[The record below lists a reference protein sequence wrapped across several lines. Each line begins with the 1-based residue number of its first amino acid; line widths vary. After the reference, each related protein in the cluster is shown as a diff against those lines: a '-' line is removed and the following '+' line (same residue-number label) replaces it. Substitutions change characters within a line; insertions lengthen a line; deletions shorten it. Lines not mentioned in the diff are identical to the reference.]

1 MKTSQPAGGLRKV
14 RVLVNPKSGLG
25 ASFDALWGL
34 VEKHWGGARADVS
47 YQFSHDVADG
57 QRKAAR
63 ALADGVDTL
72 LVAGGD
78 GMVNSIGSA
87 LVGTSVALGVI
98 PTGSGNGFARHFG
111 IPLDLAG
118 AIQTLAGAWRLPI
131 DVGTANGRP
140 FFVTCSMAW
149 DAAIVRGFEALPFRG
164 IAPYVFAAAT
174 ELIGYD
180 AQPFDVEL
188 DEGREK
194 LSFPNPVIFTAAN
207 LTQYGGG
214 AQIAP
219 QARADDGLMEMVVVL
234 RQDLPFLLV
243 NIGRLFNGTLDRLPQ
258 VLTRRF
264 RTLAVRRR
272 SAAPIQLDGEL
283 VEAGRAVE
291 IRLLPQALVVLVPD
305 STATCS

>member
-1 MKTSQPAGGLRKV
+1 MKTKRQAASLRKV
-14 RVLVNPKSGLG
+14 RLLVNPKSGVG
-25 ASFDALWGL
+25 AALDSLWGL
-34 VEKHWGGARADVS
+34 VEKHWGGRHGDVTF
-47 YQFSHDVADG
+47 QFSNDVADG
-57 QRKAAR
+57 KRKAER
-63 ALADGVDTL
+63 AIQDGVDTV

-78 GMVNSIGSA
+78 GMVNSIGSVLA
-87 LVGTSVALGVI
+87 GTPTALGVI

-111 IPLDLAG
+111 IPLDIPA
-118 AIQTLAGAWRLPI
+118 AVQTLARARRMSI

-180 AQPFDVEL
+180 AQPFEVEL

-194 LSFPNPVIFTAAN
+194 LSFPNPVIFTVAN

-219 QARADDGLMEMVVVL
+219 QASPDDGLMEMVVVL
-234 RQDLPFLLV
+234 RKDLPLLLV
-243 NIGRLFNGTLDRLPQ
+243 NIGRLFNGTVDKLSQ
-258 VLTRRF
+258 VSTQRF
-264 RTLAVRRR
+264 RHMDVRRR
-272 SAAPIQLDGEL
+272 NAAPIQLDGEL
-283 VEAGRAVE
+283 VEAGPDVE
-291 IRLLPQALVVLVPD
+291 IRLLPKALVVLVPE
-305 STATCS
+305 T